1 MQQKTFRV
9 KKIEKIILTKKVENK
24 MLNSLDV
31 AFLFSEP
38 LVTRN
43 HRREDKKYNKC

>member
-9 KKIEKIILTKKVENK
+9 KKIEKVILTKKVENK

-38 LVTRN
+38 LVIRN
-43 HRREDKKYNKC
+43 HREDTKYEKC